1 MAIAQMAKV
10 IIVSHRSQASELLEV
25 LQREGIC
32 HILNAD
38 EAILSRDFPEL
49 GAAAERPKDIEELLN
64 RLEKSIAFLKSYA
77 QAQKG
82 LAGVLSPRTVVDE
95 QSYHKV
101 VSDRQITKIID
112 RCEQLEA
119 SMEKTKGEIE
129 NLHSTLEM
137 LSPWASLE
145 TPVEEIGQLRQTI
158 CWAGL
163 IPAWQF
169 EQAEEKIGELNG
181 AIQQIGTDGNRYTCL
196 VACLN
201 ESVND
206 VQKLLRSAEFEP
218 VSFEPMTGTIAEL
231 IRERSENLDQAENQ
245 SQNQVN
251 NAALLSENLLK
262 LEILDD
268 HHKNLL
274 NREQAKDTAPATEHT
289 VLLEGWVKK
298 NDYAKLEKI
307 VSGFEASSVTRIE
320 PAEDEE
326 IPVEIEN
333 KNVVKPFEVITRL
346 YGMPKH
352 FEVDPTVFLAPFF
365 ALFFGL
371 CLTDAGYGLVIIA
384 LMIFFIKK
392 MQGDKK
398 LMWMLGIC
406 AAATVVA
413 GALTGGWFG
422 DAVQQFTPEKYQ
434 TPLFAIREKMMWFD
448 PLEEPMTFFALAL
461 ALGYFQILTG
471 LTIAFVH
478 NLRRKN
484 YIAALCDQLTWL
496 VMLNSIVLFGLSK
509 AGMIPTQIGKFFGV
523 LALIPAGMILLFSQR
538 QGAWVGR
545 IGMGI
550 YNLFS
555 TIFYMGDVLSY
566 LRLMAL
572 GMVTA
577 GLAMAINVIAKIALD
592 IPYGLGIVVMILV
605 LVGGHGF
612 NIAINTLGAFVH
624 TLRLQYVEF
633 FPKFLVGGGK
643 SFEPLSKEYKHI
655 YIAKAG
661 EHKTTA

>member
-10 IIVSHRSQASELLEV
+10 IIVSHRTQASELLEV

-49 GAAAERPKDIEELLN
+49 GALAERPKDIEGLLN
-64 RLEKSIAFLKSYA
+64 RLEKSIAFLKNYA

-82 LAGVLSPRTVVDE
+82 LAGVLSPRTVIDE
-95 QSYHKV
+95 QSYNKV
-101 VSDRQITKIID
+101 VSDRQISKVID
-112 RCEQLEA
+112 RCDQLEA

-129 NLHSTLEM
+129 SLQSTLEM

-145 TPVEEIGQLRQTI
+145 TPVEEIGQLHKTT

-163 IPAWQF
+163 LPVQQF
-169 EQAEEKIGELNG
+169 EQTEEKLSEPGA
-181 AIQQIGTDGNRYTCL
+181 AIQQIGTDSNKS
-196 VACLN
+196 ACLIVALKEN
-201 ESVND
+201 AEA

-218 VSFEPMTGTIAEL
+218 VNFEPMTGTVADL
-231 IRERSENLDQAENQ
+231 IGEHSQKLEQAENKL
-245 SQNQVN
+245 QNQVD
-251 NAALLSENLLK
+251 NAAKLSRNLLN

-274 NREQAKDTAPATEHT
+274 NREQTKDTAPATECT

-298 NDYAKLEKI
+298 NDYAKLAKI
-307 VSGFEASSVTRIE
+307 VSGFEASSLTKIE

-333 KNVVKPFEVITRL
+333 KNIIKPFEVITRL
-346 YGMPKH
+346 YGMPQH

-365 ALFFGL
+365 AMFFAL

-384 LMIFFIKK
+384 LMFFFIKK

-422 DAVQQFTPEKYQ
+422 DAVQQFIPALK
-434 TPLFAIREKMMWFD
+434 PLRGKMMWFD
-448 PLEEPMTFFALAL
+448 PLEKPMMFFILAL
-461 ALGYFQILTG
+461 ALGYFQIMAG
-471 LTIAFVH
+471 LVIAFGH
-478 NLRRKN
+478 NIKRRD
-484 YIAALCDQLTWL
+484 YIAAVCDQLTWL
-496 VMLNSIVLFGLSK
+496 VMLNSIVIFLASMSGGGPISSE
-509 AGMIPTQIGKFFGV
+509 TGKFFGY
-523 LALIPAGMILLFSQR
+523 LALIPASMILLFSQR
-538 QGAWVGR
+538 EGKWPGR
-545 IGMGI
+545 IGMGM

-577 GLAMAINVIAKIALD
+577 GLAMAINVIAKIAGE
-592 IPYGLGIVVMILV
+592 IPYGIGIIAMILV

-612 NIAINTLGAFVH
+612 NLAISGLSAFVH

-633 FPKFLVGGGK
+633 FPKFLAGGGK
-643 SFEPLSKEYKHI
+643 LFEPLSKEYKHI
-655 YIAKAG
+655 YIKR
-661 EHKTTA
+661 ET

>member
-10 IIVSHRSQASELLEV
+10 IIVSHRTQASELLEA
-25 LQREGIC
+25 LQCEGIC

-49 GAAAERPKDIEELLN
+49 GASAERPKDIEGLLN
-64 RLEKSIAFLKSYA
+64 SLEKSIAFLKNYA
-77 QAQKG
+77 QSQKG

-95 QSYHKV
+95 QSYKKV
-101 VSDRQITKIID
+101 VSDKQILKIIEQ
-112 RCEQLEA
+112 CEQLEA

-137 LSPWASLE
+137 LSPWSSLE
-145 TPVEEIGQLRQTI
+145 TPVEEIGQLRQTT

-163 IPAWQF
+163 LPVQQF
-169 EQAEEKIGELNG
+169 EQTEEKLSEPGA
-181 AIQQIGTDGNRYTCL
+181 AIQKIGTDSNKC
-196 VACLN
+196 ACLIVALKEN
-201 ESVND
+201 AD
-206 VQKLLRSAEFEP
+206 QVQKLLRSAEFEP
-218 VSFEPMTGTIAEL
+218 VSFEPMTGTVSTQIKEHSKKL
-231 IRERSENLDQAENQ
+231 KQAQKQLE
-245 SQNQVN
+245 SQTD
-251 NAALLSENLLK
+251 NAAKLSKNLLK

-274 NREQAKDTAPATEHT
+274 NREQTKDTAPATECT

-307 VSGFEASSVTRIE
+307 VSSFEASSLTKIA

-333 KNVVKPFEVITRL
+333 KNVIKPFEVITRL

-365 ALFFGL
+365 ALFFAL

-422 DAVQQFTPEKYQ
+422 DAVQQFIPALK
-434 TPLFAIREKMMWFD
+434 PLRGKMMWFD
-448 PLEEPMTFFALAL
+448 PLEKPMMFFILAL
-461 ALGYFQILTG
+461 ALGYFQIMAG
-471 LTIAFVH
+471 LVIALGH
-478 NLRRKN
+478 NIKRKD
-484 YIAALCDQLTWL
+484 YIAAVCDQLTWL
-496 VMLNSIVLFGLSK
+496 VMLNSIVIFLASK
-509 AGMIPTQIGKFFGV
+509 SGGGPISSETGKFFGY

-538 QGAWVGR
+538 EGGWGGR
-545 IGMGI
+545 IGMGT

-577 GLAMAINVIAKIALD
+577 GLAMAINVIAKIAGE
-592 IPYGLGIVVMILV
+592 IPYGIGIIAMILV

-612 NIAINTLGAFVH
+612 NLAISGLSAFVH

-633 FPKFLVGGGK
+633 FPKFLIGGGK

-655 YIAKAG
+655 YIKN
-661 EHKTTA
+661 KI

>member
-10 IIVSHRSQASELLEV
+10 IIVSHRTQASELLEA

-49 GAAAERPKDIEELLN
+49 GASAERPKDIEGLLN
-64 RLEKSIAFLKSYA
+64 RLEKSIAFLKNYA
-77 QAQKG
+77 QSQKG
-82 LAGVLSPRTVVDE
+82 LAGVLSPRTVIDE
-95 QSYHKV
+95 QSYNKV
-101 VSDRQITKIID
+101 VSDRQISKIIEK
-112 RCEQLEA
+112 CEQLEA
-119 SMEKTKGEIE
+119 SMEKAKGEIE

-145 TPVEEIGQLRQTI
+145 TPVEEIGRLHKTT

-163 IPAWQF
+163 LPVQQF
-169 EQAEEKIGELNG
+169 EQTEEKLSEPGA
-181 AIQQIGTDGNRYTCL
+181 AIQQIGTDSSKC
-196 VACLN
+196 ACLIVALKEN
-201 ESVND
+201 AEA

-218 VSFEPMTGTIAEL
+218 VSFEPMTGTVAEL
-231 IRERSENLDQAENQ
+231 IREHSGKLEQAENQ
-245 SQNQVN
+245 LRSQVDD
-251 NAALLSENLLK
+251 AAKLSENLLN

-268 HHKNLL
+268 HQKNLL
-274 NREQAKDTAPATEHT
+274 NREQTKDTAPATECT

-307 VSGFEASSVTRIE
+307 VSGFEASSLTKIA

-333 KNVVKPFEVITRL
+333 KNIIKPFEVITRL

-365 ALFFGL
+365 ALFFAL

-422 DAVQQFTPEKYQ
+422 DAVQQFVPALTP
-434 TPLFAIREKMMWFD
+434 FREKMMWFD
-448 PLEEPMTFFALAL
+448 PLEKPMKFFILAL
-461 ALGYFQILTG
+461 AVGYFQIMAG
-471 LTIAFVH
+471 LVIALGH
-478 NLRRKN
+478 NLKRKD
-484 YIAALCDQLTWL
+484 YIAAVCDQLTWL
-496 VMLNSIVLFGLSK
+496 VMLNSLVLLGASKFGLVPPG
-509 AGMIPTQIGKFFGV
+509 AGTLCGY
-523 LALIPAGMILLFSQR
+523 LSLIPAGMILLFSQR
-538 QGAWVGR
+538 EGGWGGR
-545 IGMGI
+545 IGMGM

-577 GLAMAINVIAKIALD
+577 GLAMAINVIAKISGD
-592 IPYGLGIVVMILV
+592 IPYGIGIIAMILV

-612 NIAINTLGAFVH
+612 NLAISGLSAFVH

-633 FPKFLVGGGK
+633 FPKFIVGGGK

-655 YIAKAG
+655 YIKR
-661 EHKTTA
+661 ET

>member
-10 IIVSHRSQASELLEV
+10 LIVSHRTQASELLEA

-49 GAAAERPKDIEELLN
+49 GASAERPKDIEGLLN
-64 RLEKSIAFLKSYA
+64 RLEKSIAFLKNYA
-77 QAQKG
+77 QSQKG

-95 QSYHKV
+95 QSYNKV
-101 VSDRQITKIID
+101 VSDRKISKIID

-145 TPVEEIGQLRQTI
+145 TPVEEIGRLHKTT

-163 IPAWQF
+163 LPVQQF
-169 EQAEEKIGELNG
+169 EQTEEKLSEPGA
-181 AIQQIGTDGNRYTCL
+181 AIQQIGTDSSKC
-196 VACLN
+196 ACLIVALKEN
-201 ESVND
+201 AD
-206 VQKLLRSAEFEP
+206 QVQKLLRSAEFEP
-218 VSFEPMTGTIAEL
+218 VSFEPMTGTVAKL
-231 IRERSENLDQAENQ
+231 IGEHSQKLEKAENQ
-245 SQNQVN
+245 LQSQVD
-251 NAALLSENLLK
+251 NATTLSENLLNV
-262 LEILDD
+262 EILYD

-274 NREQAKDTAPATEHT
+274 DREQTKDTAPATECT

-307 VSGFEASSVTRIE
+307 VSGFEASSLTKIE

-333 KNVVKPFEVITRL
+333 KNIIKPFEVITRL

-365 ALFFGL
+365 ALFFAL

-384 LMIFFIKK
+384 LMIFFIRK

-422 DAVQQFTPEKYQ
+422 DAIQQFIPVLK
-434 TPLFAIREKMMWFD
+434 PLREKMMWFD
-448 PLEEPMTFFALAL
+448 PLEKPMMFFALAL
-461 ALGYFQILTG
+461 AVGYFQIMAG
-471 LTIAFVH
+471 LVIALAH
-478 NLRRKN
+478 NLKRKD
-484 YIAALCDQLTWL
+484 YIAAVCDQLTWL
-496 VMLNSIVLFGLSK
+496 VMLNSLVLLGASKFGPLP
-509 AGMIPTQIGKFFGV
+509 AGIGTLCGY
-523 LALIPAGMILLFSQR
+523 LALIPAVMILLFSQR
-538 QGAWVGR
+538 EGGWGGR
-545 IGMGI
+545 IGMGM

-577 GLAMAINVIAKIALD
+577 GLAMAVNVIAKIAGE
-592 IPYGLGIVVMILV
+592 IPYGIGVVAMILV
-605 LVGGHGF
+605 LIGGHGF
-612 NIAINTLGAFVH
+612 NLAISGLSAFVH

-633 FPKFLVGGGK
+633 FPKFLIGGGK
-643 SFEPLSKEYKHI
+643 LFEPLSKEYKHI
-655 YIAKAG
+655 YIKK
-661 EHKTTA
+661 EI